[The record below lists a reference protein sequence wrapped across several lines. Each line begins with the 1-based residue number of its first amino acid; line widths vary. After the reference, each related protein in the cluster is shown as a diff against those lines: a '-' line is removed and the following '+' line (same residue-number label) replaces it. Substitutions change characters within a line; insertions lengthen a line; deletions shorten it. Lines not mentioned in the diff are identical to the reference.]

1 MAGCT
6 WEGLLPEDLNAS
18 VTVSIEN
25 HVLDIGLPRTLPVRR
40 SQARMQRPVFPP
52 YPDRTEFAMVAA
64 AFASLFPNRG
74 AVMMHM
80 T

>member
-25 HVLDIGLPRTLPVRR
+25 HVLNIGLPRTLLVRR
-40 SQARMQRPVFPP
+40 SQASLQRPVFPP
-52 YPDRTEFAMVAA
+52 YHDRTQFAMVAV
-64 AFASLFPNRG
+64 AFASLFPSRG
-74 AVMMHM
+74 AMMMYM